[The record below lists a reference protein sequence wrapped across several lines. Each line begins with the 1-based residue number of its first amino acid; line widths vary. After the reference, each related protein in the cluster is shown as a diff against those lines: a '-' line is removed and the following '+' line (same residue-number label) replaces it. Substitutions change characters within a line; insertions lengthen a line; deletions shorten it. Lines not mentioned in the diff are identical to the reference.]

1 MENPAINMEAPTTG
15 IYALP
20 NELLIPV
27 LMPFPTCSLL
37 ALTTVS
43 HRFHDLILRILHHRL
58 IHAAS
63 LPDHKLVLECF
74 HPSNK
79 LSAPYLL
86 CDYLGTDGLSD
97 DTEGEGSL
105 YKDVKRTG
113 RLGKLGGLYSH
124 FRPVLPEENRL
135 KVRRPHPAGDVPGHP
150 NTSTWFPGPSQQA
163 PTFLNQDLVSIDVH
177 LESHELFSQLCT
189 ITNLVKIG
197 PKRGLFL
204 SCVDIGDETVRIFRD
219 WLAERAKN
227 NGKHISSKEPLHD
240 LKKLDIQADDKSSA
254 STIVQDDIEVEE
266 HNKRMLW
273 VDKYKNVGLRLRVV
287 EKTDTAN
294 PILLRR
300 DEDAPVSYVLQYEE
314 LVIRTTHLLLNVE
327 KSLFQEK
334 QHSGKAI
341 VFGSFFDS

>member
-1 MENPAINMEAPTTG
+1 MINMEAQTIG

-20 NELLIPV
+20 NELLMPI
-27 LMPFPTCSLL
+27 LMPFPTHSLL

-79 LSAPYLL
+79 LSAPYAL

-105 YKDVKRTG
+105 YNDVDKTG
-113 RLGKLGGLYSH
+113 RLGKLAGLYSH
-124 FRPVLPEENRL
+124 FRPVLPEEDRL

-150 NTSTWFPGPSQQA
+150 NTSTWFPGPSQQVPA
-163 PTFLNQDLVSIDVH
+163 SLDQDLVSIDVH

-189 ITNLVKIG
+189 ITNLVKVG

-204 SCVDIGDETVRIFRD
+204 SCVDIGDETIRIFRD
-219 WLAERAKN
+219 WLAERAEN
-227 NGKHISSKEPLHD
+227 NEKHSSSKEPLHD
-240 LKKLDIQADDKSSA
+240 LKKLEIQADKNA
-254 STIVQDDIEVEE
+254 STSTIPDNTEVEE
-266 HNKRMLW
+266 CSKRMLW
-273 VDKYKNVGLRLRVV
+273 VDKSKNVGLRLRVV
-287 EKTDTAN
+287 EKSYTAN

-334 QHSGKAI
+334 NHSGKAI